1 MLTNKLVK
9 YVVLFILLFTIYK
22 LQLFLSKTYQIDTI
36 INIITISYLVNGS
49 LVILFFVFIDL
60 FTHKF
65 KNQIGFIFMGFG
77 FLKFVLFF
85 IFIYP
90 TYNQDGNLSK
100 QEMITFFIPYSVCLI
115 YELIIVSKTLNNLK
129 F

>member
-1 MLTNKLVK
+1 MLTKKLVK
-9 YVVLFILLFTIYK
+9 YVVLFILLFTTYK
-22 LQLFLSKTYQIDTI
+22 LQLFLSKIYLIDAI
-36 INIITISYLVNGS
+36 KNIITISYLLNSS
-49 LVILFFVFIDL
+49 LVVLFFVFIDL

-65 KNQIGFIFMGFG
+65 KNQIGFVFIGFS

-85 IFIYP
+85 VFIYP

-100 QEMITFFIPYSVCLI
+100 QEMITFFIPYCVCLV
-115 YELIIVSKTLNNLK
+115 YESIIVSKTLNNLK

>member
-9 YVVLFILLFTIYK
+9 YVVLFILLLTVYK
-22 LQLFLSKTYQIDTI
+22 LQLFLSKTYKIDAI
-36 INIITISYLVNGS
+36 KNLITISYLVNGS
-49 LVILFFVFIDL
+49 LVVLFFVFIDL

>member
-9 YVVLFILLFTIYK
+9 YVVLFILLITVYK
-22 LQLFLSKTYQIDTI
+22 LQLFLSNIYQIDAI
-36 INIITISYLVNGS
+36 KNLITISYLLNGS
-49 LVILFFVFIDL
+49 LVFLFFL
-60 FTHKF
+60 FLDFFTQKF
-65 KNQIGFIFMGFG
+65 KNQIGFVFMGFS

-90 TYNQDGNLSK
+90 IYNQDGNLSK
-100 QEMITFFIPYSVCLI
+100 QEMITFFIPYSVCLV
-115 YELIIVSKTLNNLK
+115 YESIIVSKTLNNLK